1 MKDLFISFR
10 TANQTYSVL
19 RRSVFSLMHRA
30 EAALFSIL
38 ILCKLATNLLFV
50 SLMQQVWSL
59 TLRFAPMHYLSNSN
73 ASDIFTSPAIIGC
86 IVLIAVLT
94 AFWSLFECSVLLHG
108 LDLARKGESIRLP
121 ALLCTSLLDACHAF
135 LPQNWLILVYSALLI
150 PFTNFFLAV
159 NYITQLAVP
168 EYIMGVI
175 RANSRYHLLYLALCA
190 ALLVLL
196 ISWVLVL
203 PLFLLEH
210 KSLWQSVRESV
221 GYVRTRILRTFLLLL
236 RWNVSALLRSLLLTA
251 AIALPLYGIIIS
263 IGMQSTQAMFALS
276 RAALTI
282 ELPFFQFL
290 IDCTITLAQCTVIA
304 ALYDRLRG
312 SLSFEAEADPDRRP
326 CRSNG
331 RLLLTA
337 AIAGATLLTFVLAAC
352 YFVLPED
359 DALRSML
366 GGTVPIVTAHRGYSA
381 AAPENTLP
389 AADFF
394 SVESTFITPG
404 MVQQIHLRGKTIS
417 AWTVNRQEDVS
428 DLLSLG
434 VDDIIT
440 DKPEMVQQ
448 LMNADADLDSDLLFI
463 RDTIRSLIG
472 WFDAGDEPTPEEEV
486 IEEAIEDPEEL
497 LDAA

>member
-1 MKDLFISFR
+1 
-10 TANQTYSVL
+10 
-19 RRSVFSLMHRA
+19 MHRA

-135 LPQNWLILVYSALLI
+135 LPQNWLILVYSATLI

-221 GYVRTRILRTFLLLL
+221 GYVRTRIPRTFLLLL

-251 AIALPLYGIIIS
+251 AVALPLYGIIVG

-282 ELPFFQFL
+282 ELPL
-290 IDCTITLAQCTVIA
+290 
-304 ALYDRLRG
+304 
-312 SLSFEAEADPDRRP
+312 
-326 CRSNG
+326 
-331 RLLLTA
+331 
-337 AIAGATLLTFVLAAC
+337 
-352 YFVLPED
+352 
-359 DALRSML
+359 
-366 GGTVPIVTAHRGYSA
+366 
-381 AAPENTLP
+381 
-389 AADFF
+389 
-394 SVESTFITPG
+394 
-404 MVQQIHLRGKTIS
+404 
-417 AWTVNRQEDVS
+417 
-428 DLLSLG
+428 
-434 VDDIIT
+434 
-440 DKPEMVQQ
+440 
-448 LMNADADLDSDLLFI
+448 
-463 RDTIRSLIG
+463 
-472 WFDAGDEPTPEEEV
+472 
-486 IEEAIEDPEEL
+486 
-497 LDAA
+497 

>member
-19 RRSVFSLMHRA
+19 RRSALSLMHRA

-135 LPQNWLILVYSALLI
+135 LPQNWLILVYSATLI

-190 ALLVLL
+190 ALLVFL

-251 AIALPLYGIIIS
+251 AVALPLYGIIIG

-352 YFVLPED
+352 YFFCRRTMRCAPCWAALCRSSRHTAAIPLPHRKTPCPPSSLPLTTAVS
-359 DALRSML
+359 ALSW
-366 GGTVPIVTAHRGYSA
+366 
-381 AAPENTLP
+381 
-389 AADFF
+389 
-394 SVESTFITPG
+394 TF
-404 MVQQIHLRGKTIS
+404 R
-417 AWTVNRQEDVS
+417 
-428 DLLSLG
+428 
-434 VDDIIT
+434 
-440 DKPEMVQQ
+440 
-448 LMNADADLDSDLLFI
+448 
-463 RDTIRSLIG
+463 
-472 WFDAGDEPTPEEEV
+472 
-486 IEEAIEDPEEL
+486 
-497 LDAA
+497 

>member
-10 TANQTYSVL
+10 SANQTYSVL

-135 LPQNWLILVYSALLI
+135 LPQNWLILVYSATLI

-251 AIALPLYGIIIS
+251 AIALPLYGIIIG

-290 IDCTITLAQCTVIA
+290 VPSPLHSAPLLPRSMTACGA
-304 ALYDRLRG
+304 AYRLKRRQTRT
-312 SLSFEAEADPDRRP
+312 ADP
-326 CRSNG
+326 
-331 RLLLTA
+331 
-337 AIAGATLLTFVLAAC
+337 
-352 YFVLPED
+352 
-359 DALRSML
+359 
-366 GGTVPIVTAHRGYSA
+366 
-381 AAPENTLP
+381 AAP
-389 AADFF
+389 
-394 SVESTFITPG
+394 
-404 MVQQIHLRGKTIS
+404 M
-417 AWTVNRQEDVS
+417 
-428 DLLSLG
+428 
-434 VDDIIT
+434 
-440 DKPEMVQQ
+440 
-448 LMNADADLDSDLLFI
+448 
-463 RDTIRSLIG
+463 
-472 WFDAGDEPTPEEEV
+472 AGCF
-486 IEEAIEDPEEL
+486 
-497 LDAA
+497 

>member
-50 SLMQQVWSL
+50 SLMQQIWSL

-282 ELPFFQFL
+282 ELPSSSFSSIVPSPL
-290 IDCTITLAQCTVIA
+290 HSAPLLPRSMTACGA
-304 ALYDRLRG
+304 AYRLKRRQTRT
-312 SLSFEAEADPDRRP
+312 ADP
-326 CRSNG
+326 
-331 RLLLTA
+331 
-337 AIAGATLLTFVLAAC
+337 
-352 YFVLPED
+352 
-359 DALRSML
+359 
-366 GGTVPIVTAHRGYSA
+366 
-381 AAPENTLP
+381 AAPM
-389 AADFF
+389 ADCF
-394 SVESTFITPG
+394 
-404 MVQQIHLRGKTIS
+404 
-417 AWTVNRQEDVS
+417 
-428 DLLSLG
+428 
-434 VDDIIT
+434 
-440 DKPEMVQQ
+440 
-448 LMNADADLDSDLLFI
+448 
-463 RDTIRSLIG
+463 
-472 WFDAGDEPTPEEEV
+472 
-486 IEEAIEDPEEL
+486 
-497 LDAA
+497 

>member
-135 LPQNWLILVYSALLI
+135 LPQNWLILVYSATLI

-236 RWNVSALLRSLLLTA
+236 R
-251 AIALPLYGIIIS
+251 
-263 IGMQSTQAMFALS
+263 
-276 RAALTI
+276 
-282 ELPFFQFL
+282 
-290 IDCTITLAQCTVIA
+290 
-304 ALYDRLRG
+304 
-312 SLSFEAEADPDRRP
+312 
-326 CRSNG
+326 
-331 RLLLTA
+331 
-337 AIAGATLLTFVLAAC
+337 
-352 YFVLPED
+352 
-359 DALRSML
+359 
-366 GGTVPIVTAHRGYSA
+366 
-381 AAPENTLP
+381 
-389 AADFF
+389 
-394 SVESTFITPG
+394 
-404 MVQQIHLRGKTIS
+404 
-417 AWTVNRQEDVS
+417 
-428 DLLSLG
+428 
-434 VDDIIT
+434 
-440 DKPEMVQQ
+440 
-448 LMNADADLDSDLLFI
+448 
-463 RDTIRSLIG
+463 
-472 WFDAGDEPTPEEEV
+472 
-486 IEEAIEDPEEL
+486 
-497 LDAA
+497 